1 MSGWL
6 LDSDT
11 LYGLARSLPRSSRR
25 YNAENSVEH
34 GAPINTD
41 NPEPG
46 NHWLLK
52 FGSLLKSKL
61 IQGPQPKHHSSFIC
75 STKTRLEIDLK
86 SEGTSLLKEE
96 QGLARGC

>member
-1 MSGWL
+1 MCWQEGRTKKKCVVSLDSSSFDFTKLCGSGWL

-61 IQGPQPKHHSSFIC
+61 IQVN
-75 STKTRLEIDLK
+75 
-86 SEGTSLLKEE
+86 
-96 QGLARGC
+96 